1 MNDTPQAVDK
11 KVVRPDFWKKLKG
24 IISVVTTGRGIMYM
38 SNKKGGWGES
48 PFLWWREHGTFVER
62 LSDGRIRREIDFEQ
76 GKAKEVRGRI
86 WDDERFGLS
95 QKSPNYEETAWR
107 GETCV
112 RKERLFRQQLIVTP
126 MKNDKPEGV
135 QEVYRRID
143 EKEPVTGKTK
153 TLGDYYLCETQEYRN
168 GLIDGERRC
177 YYQNGALQEV
187 GTFKSKMSYCGYSES
202 EFKKMVRYKPEL
214 DKAMLMTDE
223 LGRVVRVTSTMSA
236 FPVGTRESY
245 YPNGRLESYTTFDE
259 NGMDATVFDED
270 GNVSSAIRDEEGR
283 SGGYV
288 RDERDGALSL
298 YFRNDDRIKTVE
310 IDATGHRSVS
320 VDKVQPAQMLKGGTS
335 ISLNGFYSAFNDKGQ
350 VVEMLYKDNMLVQ
363 RVTFEGQRPVLAER
377 INELGEA
384 VSFPPEERIKRANL
398 SERLKE
404 MGFQVQK
411 MDPSRTQKL
420 PEELFK
426 LHVPVNEKANAPK
439 TSSKKISISRA
450 ALKQIRGASK

>member
-1 MNDTPQAVDK
+1 MADTNQAVDK
-11 KVVRPDFWKKLKG
+11 EVSRPDFWKKLKG
-24 IISVVTTGRGIMYM
+24 LISVAITGQGMMYV
-38 SNKKGGWGES
+38 SAKEGGWEET
-48 PFLWWREHGTFVER
+48 PFSGWKKNGTSIER
-62 LSDGRIRREIDFEQ
+62 LPDGRIRKEVDFER
-76 GKAKEVRGRI
+76 GKAKEIRGRI
-86 WDDERFGLS
+86 WDDERFVLRG
-95 QKSPNYEETAWR
+95 KSPNYEESVWR

-112 RKERLFRQQLIVTP
+112 RKERLFRQQLTVTP
-126 MKNDKPEGV
+126 IKNNKPEGI
-135 QEVYRRID
+135 QEVYRRIN

-187 GTFKSKMSYCGYSES
+187 GTFKSKMSYYGYSES
-202 EFKKMVRYKPEL
+202 EFREMIEYKPEL
-214 DKAMLMTDE
+214 KAAMLMTDE
-223 LGRVVRVTSTMSA
+223 LGRVVRVMSKMSA
-236 FPVGTRESY
+236 FPVGSCEAY
-245 YPNGRLESYTTFDE
+245 YPNGRLKRYTNFDK
-259 NGMDATVFDED
+259 NGMDTTEFDED
-270 GNVSSAIRDEEGR
+270 GNVSFAFREEKGR
-283 SGGYV
+283 SGEYI

-298 YFRNDDRIKTVE
+298 YFKNDDQVKTVE

-320 VDKVQPAQMLKGGTS
+320 TDKVRYSQIAEDVTS
-335 ISLNGFYSAFNDKGQ
+335 ISLDGFYSAFNDKGQ

-404 MGFQVQK
+404 RGFQVQK

-426 LHVPVNEKANAPK
+426 LHVPVNENASAPK